1 MALKSGLW
9 IMEVGWMGWM
19 DDPLVGLDESF
30 RTFIM
35 EDCQKL
41 LMQYH
46 GWPLLCGSVRR
57 RVGTFYYPR

>member
-1 MALKSGLW
+1 
-9 IMEVGWMGWM
+9 MEVGWMGWM